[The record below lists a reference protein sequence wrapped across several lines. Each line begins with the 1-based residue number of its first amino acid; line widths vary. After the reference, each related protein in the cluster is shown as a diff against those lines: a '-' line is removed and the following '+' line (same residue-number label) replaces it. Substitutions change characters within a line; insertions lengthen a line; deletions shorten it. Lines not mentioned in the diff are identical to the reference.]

1 MYTIKTL
8 SHTSIYFS
16 TDTISHWNHSNWP
29 FDSVV
34 QKDVP
39 SDAVPLN
46 SLLLWMF
53 MNHAISDAL
62 ESWKNRPQWPNIDEG
77 LLMSA
82 LIKVREKQKEYW
94 AKHG

>member
-8 SHTSIYFS
+8 SHTSIYCS
-16 TDTISHWNHSNWP
+16 SDTISHGNHSNWP

-39 SDAVPLN
+39 SDAVPPK
-46 SLLLWMF
+46 SLLLGMF
-53 MNHAISDAL
+53 MNHAISDVL
-62 ESWKNRPQWPNIDEG
+62 ESGHNTQGGSNIDEG

-82 LIKVREKQKEYW
+82 LIKVRMRQKEFW
-94 AKHG
+94 KIHG